1 MYKIYFSTEI
11 VYINL
16 FSSRK
21 YLDIIFQLYHL
32 GTFHVVG
39 NTNSLGCVL
48 KPKAVERAFKI
59 REYGLCVHSSG
70 RTSYWRIGIY
80 NHRNNKQND
89 VEKTN
94 LKQSAEA

>member
-39 NTNSLGCVL
+39 NTNSL
-48 KPKAVERAFKI
+48 KI

-89 VEKTN
+89 VEETN
-94 LKQSAEA
+94 LKQGAEA

>member
-48 KPKAVERAFKI
+48 KPKAVERAFKSENMDFVFI
-59 REYGLCVHSSG
+59 LVDEHP
-70 RTSYWRIGIY
+70 IG
-80 NHRNNKQND
+80 
-89 VEKTN
+89 
-94 LKQSAEA
+94 A